1 MDGVLSAVHS
11 RMFPVFSN
19 TDLKPA
25 LVTKDILAK
34 NNPGQ
39 KAMSSEPGQQKTG
52 RPEIEKIV
60 FAQKNAHLSSKVFG
74 LRGSL

>member
-39 KAMSSEPGQQKTG
+39 KAMSSEPGKY
-52 RPEIEKIV
+52 II
-60 FAQKNAHLSSKVFG
+60 
-74 LRGSL
+74 